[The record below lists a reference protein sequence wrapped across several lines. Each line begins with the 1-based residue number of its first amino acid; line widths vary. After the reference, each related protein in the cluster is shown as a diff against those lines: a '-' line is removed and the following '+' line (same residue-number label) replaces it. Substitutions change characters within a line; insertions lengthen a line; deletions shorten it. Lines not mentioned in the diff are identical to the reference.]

1 MLKFSTRRK
10 ENNEMQNVLFFL
22 EELSDDDVDWMISI
36 GNLKDIVAGTVLI
49 QQGKPVDALYM
60 VLKGSLS
67 VSVTIANNTDKEI
80 ARLSSAEVVGEM
92 SFIDSRPPSATVK
105 AISDSFVLSI
115 PQQELATKLQIDV
128 GFSSR
133 FYRALALLLSSRL
146 RGTVNQL
153 GERQIPSDLEEAAA
167 SNSNDPADD
176 MILGKARLDWLL
188 RRLPNNSM
196 L

>member
-1 MLKFSTRRK
+1 
-10 ENNEMQNVLFFL
+10 MQNVLFFL
-22 EELSDDDVDWMISI
+22 EELSDDDIDWMIGI
-36 GNLKDIVAGTVLI
+36 GNLEDIAAGTILI

-67 VSVTIANNTDKEI
+67 VSVTIAKDIEKEI

-92 SFIDSRPPSATVK
+92 SFVDSHPPSATVK
-105 AISDSFVLSI
+105 ALSDSFVLSI
-115 PQQELATKLQIDV
+115 PQQELSTKLQLDV

-153 GERQIPSDLEEAAA
+153 SEGKTAADSEAAA
-167 SNSNDPADD
+167 PSPYSDPSDD
-176 MILGKARLDWLL
+176 MTLGKARLDWLL
-188 RRLPNNSM
+188 RRLPNNIM
-196 L
+196 P